1 MEIGL
6 EKRREVSSLA
16 DLEAAEERARAPV
29 NFQKTTFSKNGV
41 RSPETCYAHT
51 VAGCGT
57 ARRSKPDNATISAVT
72 YNTIAQRRRSR
83 ADNEP
88 DPNGCCVRVK
98 LFDWMSASDA
108 LTS

>member
-29 NFQKTTFSKNGV
+29 NFQKTTFSKNRV

-51 VAGCGT
+51 VAGCDGT
-57 ARRSKPDNATISAVT
+57 KVEAGQRDHLGGDLQHDRP
-72 YNTIAQRRRSR
+72 AQ
-83 ADNEP
+83 
-88 DPNGCCVRVK
+88 
-98 LFDWMSASDA
+98 A
-108 LTS
+108 LTGRQRA